1 MPYIPFT
8 EEQKLRANNVNLV
21 EFLRRHGEKLIPS
34 GRDKRL
40 SSDHSITVR
49 GNEWYDHES
58 KEGGHAI
65 SFVQTYYGLTYPE
78 AVKRLL
84 DGEGIA
90 YPQTEPSNPEKP
102 KEFSL
107 PPASPTMRRLYA
119 YLLQQ
124 RFIDRDVLDAFTK
137 RGMIYESCE
146 KSRDG
151 TKEYHNAV
159 FVGSDEYGAARH
171 AHKRSLYTQGNS
183 FRGNVEGGD
192 PRCSFHWFGNSGR
205 LYVFEA
211 PIDLLAFLT
220 LYPEA
225 WREHSYV
232 ALCGTSE
239 QAMLWMLE
247 KNPNL
252 RKTILCLDHDAAGIE
267 AVGRLSDVLREHGY
281 SQIAPLQSEYKDWDE
296 DLKARHG
303 LEAQP
308 AEEHP
313 QFVAADLVCQRIGT
327 RCKEV
332 QPDRAAYQIPGLL
345 LQYRNDLH
353 WGRFDQAMEHMETMA
368 ALSLSVVLRECKQM
382 GTALTVEQGVR
393 FLESHIL
400 PHQNRSIL
408 KNRADEIAMQFQ
420 SVLAKNN
427 RQGIRTQAEKKEVA
441 SAWLELAISC
451 AKVPVKYE
459 ADEIKRRQKEEKTQ
473 RETEPVMA

>member
-21 EFLRRHGEKLIPS
+21 EFLRRQGEKLIPS

-40 SSDHSITVR
+40 SSDYSITVR

-84 DGEGIA
+84 DGEGVA
-90 YPQTEPSNPEKP
+90 YPQTVPSEPEKP
-102 KEFSL
+102 KEFVL

-146 KSRDG
+146 KSRAG

-183 FRGNVEGGD
+183 FRRNVEGGD

-220 LYPEA
+220 SGGLAGTQLCSPLRHFGAGHALDAGERSQDPESRALPGSRCRGDRGHGPSHGYPA
-225 WREHSYV
+225 GARTH
-232 ALCGTSE
+232 AGLCT
-239 QAMLWMLE
+239 
-247 KNPNL
+247 
-252 RKTILCLDHDAAGIE
+252 AAGI
-267 AVGRLSDVLREHGY
+267 
-281 SQIAPLQSEYKDWDE
+281 
-296 DLKARHG
+296 
-303 LEAQP
+303 
-308 AEEHP
+308 
-313 QFVAADLVCQRIGT
+313 
-327 RCKEV
+327 
-332 QPDRAAYQIPGLL
+332 
-345 LQYRNDLH
+345 
-353 WGRFDQAMEHMETMA
+353 
-368 ALSLSVVLRECKQM
+368 
-382 GTALTVEQGVR
+382 
-393 FLESHIL
+393 
-400 PHQNRSIL
+400 
-408 KNRADEIAMQFQ
+408 
-420 SVLAKNN
+420 
-427 RQGIRTQAEKKEVA
+427 
-441 SAWLELAISC
+441 
-451 AKVPVKYE
+451 
-459 ADEIKRRQKEEKTQ
+459 
-473 RETEPVMA
+473 

>member
-21 EFLRRHGEKLIPS
+21 EFLRRQGEKLIPS

-84 DGEGIA
+84 DGEGVA
-90 YPQTEPSNPEKP
+90 YPQTVPSEPEKP
-102 KEFSL
+102 KEFVL
-107 PPASPTMRRLYA
+107 PPASPTMRQLYA

-171 AHKRSLYTQGNS
+171 AHKRGLYTQGNS
-183 FRGNVEGGD
+183 FRRNVEGGD

-247 KNPNL
+247 KDP
-252 RKTILCLDHDAAGIE
+252 RIQRVVLCLDHDAAGIE
-267 AVGRLSDVLREHGY
+267 ATGRLTDILREHGHTRV
-281 SQIAPLQSEYKDWDE
+281 SVLRPEYKDWDE
-296 DLKARHG
+296 GLKALNGRP
-303 LEAQP
+303 AQP
-308 AEEHP
+308 AEQHP
-313 QFVAADLVCQRIGT
+313 QLQAAELVCARIAVK
-327 RCKEV
+327 CMDLK
-332 QPDRAAYQIPGLL
+332 PDG
-345 LQYRNDLH
+345 
-353 WGRFDQAMEHMETMA
+353 
-368 ALSLSVVLRECKQM
+368 
-382 GTALTVEQGVR
+382 
-393 FLESHIL
+393 
-400 PHQNRSIL
+400 
-408 KNRADEIAMQFQ
+408 AMQQVPHLFQ
-420 SVLAKNN
+420 CYRKCLK
-427 RQGIRTQAEKKEVA
+427 
-441 SAWLELAISC
+441 
-451 AKVPVKYE
+451 
-459 ADEIKRRQKEEKTQ
+459 
-473 RETEPVMA
+473 

>member
-21 EFLRRHGEKLIPS
+21 EFLRRQGEKLIPS

-84 DGEGIA
+84 DGEGVA
-90 YPQTEPSNPEKP
+90 YPQTVPSEPEKP
-102 KEFSL
+102 KEFVL
-107 PPASPTMRRLYA
+107 PPASPTMRQLYA

-124 RFIDRDVLDAFTK
+124 RFIDRDVLNAFTK

-146 KSRDG
+146 KSRAG

-183 FRGNVEGGD
+183 FRRNVEGGD

-239 QAMLWMLE
+239 QAAEQHPQLQ
-247 KNPNL
+247 
-252 RKTILCLDHDAAGIE
+252 AAELVCARI
-267 AVGRLSDVLREHGY
+267 AV
-281 SQIAPLQSEYKDWDE
+281 KCM
-296 DLKARHG
+296 DLKPDGAMQQVPHLFQCYRKCLKEKK
-303 LEAQP
+303 LETAMDCM
-308 AEEHP
+308 EE
-313 QFVAADLVCQRIGT
+313 
-327 RCKEV
+327 
-332 QPDRAAYQIPGLL
+332 
-345 LQYRNDLH
+345 
-353 WGRFDQAMEHMETMA
+353 MA
-368 ALSLSVVLRECKQM
+368 ALSLLVTLRECRQL
-382 GTALTVEQGVR
+382 GTALTPTQGSQY
-393 FLESHIL
+393 LQSHIL
-400 PHQNRSIL
+400 PHQNRMAIR
-408 KNRADEIAMQFQ
+408 NRTEEISAQLQ
-420 SVLAKNN
+420 TALAKSGAPGV
-427 RQGIRTQAEKKEVA
+427 RGEAEKREIA
-441 SAWLELAISC
+441 SAWLELALSC
-451 AKVPVKYE
+451 AKVSVKND
-459 ADEIKRRQKEEKTQ
+459 ADELKAMEKQKQALGME
-473 RETEPVMA
+473 MG